1 MKEVILGLDVS
12 TSKVGLSIL
21 DYNNNLIS
29 CQVIKLNSKDSL
41 CKRCS
46 EIENIINKINGLN
59 YINNNNKL
67 YIKEVFIESPFMM
80 FSGGKTTAMTMAK
93 LQRFNGMV
101 SYMIRRELG
110 MEPKMIAANKAR
122 GLVGL
127 KVKRGENTKL
137 KVIEWV
143 EQEYPEDFIVE
154 YTRHGNPK
162 PGTDD
167 KADSVVIARAGL
179 VSNAGV

>member
-1 MKEVILGLDVS
+1 MKEYILGLDVS
-12 TSKVGLSIL
+12 TSRVGMTILSTNA
-21 DYNNNLIS
+21 DLIE
-29 CQVIKLNSKDSL
+29 CHVVKLNSKDAL
-41 CKRCS
+41 EDRCFQ
-46 EIENIINKINGLN
+46 IERHLQNNYTKYNIKDI
-59 YINNNNKL
+59 YI
-67 YIKEVFIESPFMM
+67 EAPFVM

-101 SYMIRRELG
+101 SWMVRNLYG
-110 MEPKMIAANKAR
+110 TCAVPIAANKAR

-127 KVKRGENTKL
+127 SIKRGEKTKL

-143 EQEYPEDFIVE
+143 QKEYPSNFIVE

-179 VSNAGV
+179 LIAKEIK